1 MTMKNI
7 RYFLLAFVISFNAP
21 GIRAQIDITYQVPPP
36 EILELADAP
45 MPPSI
50 MISRD
55 GKNIVLTHRNRF
67 ISIEE
72 LAETEIRL
80 AGLRI
85 NPATNTAS
93 RTSYS
98 NSISLMKVGEKEA
111 RTVSG
116 LPENP
121 KLTGFSWSPDQQKI
135 AFTHTVSTGVELWV
149 LYLATEQVKKLTGP
163 ILNGNLGRTFT
174 WLANSNEL
182 MVKTLPADKQPLINK
197 TTNIPTGPKV
207 SVTTGTEAQNRTYA
221 DLLQDKADEF
231 NFTQLA
237 RSTLQNVNLE
247 GNISPWLETAIYG
260 NINFSPDGN
269 YVLVNTIHEPYSYMV
284 PYSRFPS
291 KTAIYSSDA
300 QLVKLV
306 TENPLLEDLPK
317 GMNSTMKGPRN
328 ITWRSDKPATLTYVV
343 ALDEGDQA
351 NEAEFRDEVFE
362 MAAPFTGV
370 PRSLIKTLNRYSGI
384 TWGNDNIAV
393 AYDRWWNNRNT
404 KTYLFNPSDAGQK
417 PEIISDRNY
426 QDNYNDPGNFM
437 TTRNQWGENVLEI
450 DGSSLFLSG
459 AGHSNEGPRSFIDR
473 FNIKT
478 KKTER
483 LWQADGKS
491 TYEQVAF
498 ALDLKRGVIIT
509 SVQTPTEFPNYF
521 IRNII
526 RQIAPQQITF
536 FENPYKPL
544 ENVYKELIT
553 YKREDGVDLSAVL
566 YLPPGYDRNKKEK
579 LPMLMWAYP
588 REFKDAASAGQVTTS
603 PHQFT
608 SINYGSPLFWVM
620 RGYAILDNAAFPI
633 IGEGDKEPN
642 DSFVEQLVTNGKA
655 AIDAVNQMGYIDRN
669 RVAVGGHSYGA
680 FMTANLLSH
689 SDLFAAGIARSGAYN
704 RTLTPFGFQAE
715 ERNYWEAPE
724 VYNIMSPFMN
734 AHKNKTPILLIHGEA
749 DNNSGTFPM
758 QSERYFNALKGL
770 GGTSRLVVLPHESH
784 GYAARESILHMLWET
799 DQWLEEW
806 VKLKK

>member
-1 MTMKNI
+1 MKII
-7 RYFLLAFVISFNAP
+7 RNLLLAVAFVVISAET
-21 GIRAQIDITYQVPPP
+21 RAQLDISYQLPPE

-85 NPATNTAS
+85 NPATNSAS

-98 NSISLMKVGEKEA
+98 NSISLMKVGEPKA
-111 RTVSG
+111 KVVAG
-116 LPENP
+116 LPENA
-121 KLTGFSWSPDQQKI
+121 KLSNFSWSPDQKKI
-135 AFTHTVSTGVELWV
+135 AFTHAVSTGIELWV
-149 LYLATEQVKKLTGP
+149 LDLETEKVKKLTGP

-174 WLANSNEL
+174 WLAGSNEL
-182 MVKTLPADKQPLINK
+182 LIKTIPSDKQPLIDK
-197 TTNIPTGPKV
+197 STNIPTGPKV
-207 SVTTGTEAQNRTYA
+207 SATTGTEAQNRTYA

-237 RSTLQNVNLE
+237 RSALQKVNLD
-247 GNISPWLETAIYG
+247 GQLTPWLETAIYG
-260 NINFSPDGN
+260 NVNVSPDGN
-269 YVLVNTIHEPYSYMV
+269 YVLVNTINEPYSYMV
-284 PYSRFPS
+284 PYNRFPS
-291 KTAIYSSDA
+291 KTSVYSIDA
-300 QLVKLV
+300 RLIKIV

-317 GMNSTMKGPRN
+317 GMNSTMKGIRN
-328 ITWRSDKPATLTYVV
+328 IGWRSDKPATLTYVI

-351 NEAEFRDEVFE
+351 NIVEYRDEVFE
-362 MAAPFTGV
+362 LPAPFTGE
-370 PRSLIKTLNRYSGI
+370 PRSVVKTLNRYSGI

-404 KTYLFNPSDAGQK
+404 KTYLFNPSDASQK

-450 DGSSLFLSG
+450 DGGNLFLSG
-459 AGHSNEGPRSFIDR
+459 AGHSDEGPRPFIDR
-473 FNIKT
+473 YNIKT
-478 KKTER
+478 RKTER
-483 LWQADGKS
+483 MWQADGKS
-491 TYEQVAF
+491 TFEQVVF
-498 ALDLKRGVIIT
+498 ATDLKRGVIIT
-509 SVQTPTEFPNYF
+509 SVQAPTEFPNYF

-526 RQIAPQQITF
+526 RRIAPQQITF

-544 ENVYKELIT
+544 ESVYKELIT

-608 SINYGSPLFWVM
+608 SINYGSPLYWVM

-642 DSFVEQLVTNGKA
+642 DTFVEQLVSNAKA
-655 AIDAVNQMGYIDRN
+655 AIDAVDAMGYIDRS

-704 RTLTPFGFQAE
+704 RTLTPFGFQSE

-734 AHKNKTPILLIHGEA
+734 AHKNKAPILLIHGEA

-770 GGTSRLVVLPHESH
+770 GGTARLVVLPHESH
-784 GYAARESILHMLWET
+784 GYTARESIMHMLWET
-799 DQWLEEW
+799 DQWLEQW

>member
-1 MTMKNI
+1 MAMKNF
-7 RYFLLAFVISFNAP
+7 RYLLLAFVISFIVTE
-21 GIRAQIDITYQVPPP
+21 IRAQIDITYQVPPP

-116 LPENP
+116 LPANA
-121 KLTGFSWSPDQQKI
+121 KLAGFSWSPDQQKI
-135 AFTHTVSTGVELWV
+135 AFTHTVSNGVELWV
-149 LYLATEQVKKLTGP
+149 LDLAKEQVKKLTGP

-182 MVKTLPADKQPLINK
+182 LVKTLPTDKQPLINK

-237 RSTLQNVNLE
+237 LSTLKKVSLE

-269 YVLVNTIHEPYSYMV
+269 YVLISTIHEPYSYMV
-284 PYSRFPS
+284 PYNRFPS

-300 QLVKLV
+300 QLVKVV

-328 ITWRSDKPATLTYVV
+328 ITWRSDKPATLTYIV

-351 NEAEFRDEVFE
+351 NEVEFRDEVFE
-362 MAAPFTGV
+362 MPAPFTGE

-417 PEIISDRNY
+417 PEIITDRNY

-459 AGHSNEGPRSFIDR
+459 AGHSDEGPRPFIDR
-473 FNIKT
+473 FNLKT

-491 TYEQVAF
+491 TYEQVVF

-526 RQIAPQQITF
+526 RRIAPQQITF

-608 SINYGSPLFWVM
+608 SINYGSPLYWVM
-620 RGYAILDNAAFPI
+620 RGFAILDNAAFPI
-633 IGEGDKEPN
+633 IGEGDNEPN
-642 DSFVEQLVTNGKA
+642 DTFVEQLVANGKA
-655 AIDAVNQMGYIDRN
+655 AIDAVDELGYIDRS
-669 RVAVGGHSYGA
+669 RVAAGGHSYGA

-715 ERNYWEAPE
+715 ERNYWEAPD

-784 GYAARESILHMLWET
+784 GYAARESIMHMLWET
-799 DQWLEEW
+799 DQWLEKW
-806 VKLKK
+806 VKQKK